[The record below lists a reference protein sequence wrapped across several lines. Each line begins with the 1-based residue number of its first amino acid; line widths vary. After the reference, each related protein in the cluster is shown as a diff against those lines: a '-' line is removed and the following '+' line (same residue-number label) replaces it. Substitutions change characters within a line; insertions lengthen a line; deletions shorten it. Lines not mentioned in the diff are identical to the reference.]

1 MKTKDKI
8 KTEEIFKGMFGNTK
22 ESNKDEGNLLG
33 KKDEEPEEF
42 LELELPIETPKED
55 EEDEKVPELE
65 ELPEIEVNEMPS
77 EQIKPTKKVAGLH
90 AQNKKSEEESLMEIS
105 EHAESA
111 GKSYLLLLLTL
122 ALCMIFAVVAMF
134 LYCKKNAP
142 KKDNPSLSSQEGKSK
157 TYSELATVTSME

>member
-1 MKTKDKI
+1 M
-8 KTEEIFKGMFGNTK
+8 
-22 ESNKDEGNLLG
+22 
-33 KKDEEPEEF
+33 
-42 LELELPIETPKED
+42 PKEN
-55 EEDEKVPELE
+55 EESEKVPEIE
-65 ELPEIEVNEMPS
+65 ELPEIEVEEMPT
-77 EQIKPTKKVAGLH
+77 EEIKPKKVVGLH

-122 ALCMIFAVVAMF
+122 ALCMVFAVVAMF